1 MNKKIK
7 VFGAPASPYTQKMV
21 SILRYR
27 HIAYEVFMGDVP
39 GRLSRLEGIEPPKPI
54 LLPTLLLEDES
65 GKLKATTDTTPIIR
79 RFENEY
85 SDRKLL
91 PEDPALSFI
100 NYLLEDFGDEWVT
113 KYMFHYRWYFDED
126 ADNASTVLPLSDLA
140 VNMPDEILKDAKKY
154 IHDRQTGRLWV
165 VGSNDTTADLIDA
178 SYKRFLKLM
187 DDHLSISKFLF
198 GEKPSSA
205 DFAIYGQL
213 TQLIGFDPTS
223 RKIAYDTALRLVS
236 WQDVMADLS
245 GHDVENSNWTPLEES
260 PTSLK
265 EIMKEFGR
273 MYVPALIANA
283 SAIMKGDETWE
294 TEIDGSLWT
303 QKTFPYQAKCLNWLK
318 DEYKNLASKNKK
330 FIDNFLCETG
340 CELLFHGK

>member
-1 MNKKIK
+1 MEKIK
-7 VFGAPASPYTQKMV
+7 VFGVPASPYTQKMI

-39 GRLSRLEGIEPPKPI
+39 GRLNRLDGIEPPKPI
-54 LLPTLLLEDES
+54 LLPTLLLKDDS
-65 GKLKATTDTTPIIR
+65 GELKATTDTTPIIR

-85 SDRKLL
+85 ADRKLL

-126 ADNASTVLPLSDLA
+126 ADNASTILPLSDLA
-140 VNMPDEILKDAKKY
+140 VNLPDEILKDAKKY
-154 IHDRQTGRLWV
+154 VHDRQTGRLWV
-165 VGSNDTTADLIDA
+165 VGSNDTTAGLIDA

-187 DDHLSISKFLF
+187 DGHLSISKFLF

-213 TQLIGFDPTS
+213 TQLIGFEPTS

-260 PTSLK
+260 PDSLK
-265 EIMKEFGR
+265 EIH
-273 MYVPALIANA
+273 
-283 SAIMKGDETWE
+283 
-294 TEIDGSLWT
+294 
-303 QKTFPYQAKCLNWLK
+303 WLK
-318 DEYKNLASKNKK
+318 NL
-330 FIDNFLCETG
+330 
-340 CELLFHGK
+340 

>member
-1 MNKKIK
+1 MNEKIK
-7 VFGAPASPYTQKMV
+7 VFGVPASPYTQKMI

-79 RFENEY
+79 RFESEY
-85 SDRKLL
+85 PNRKLL

-113 KYMFHYRWYFDED
+113 KYMFHYRWYFDKD
-126 ADNASTVLPLSDLA
+126 AGNASTILPLSDLA

-154 IHDRQTGRLWV
+154 VHDRQTGRLWV
-165 VGSNDTTADLIDA
+165 VGSNDTTADLIDS
-178 SYKRFLKLM
+178 SYKRFLTLM
-187 DDHLSISKFLF
+187 DDHLSINKFLF

-223 RKIAYDTALRLVS
+223 REIAYDTALRLVS

-245 GHDVENSNWTPLEES
+245 GHDVDNSNWTPLEES
-260 PTSLK
+260 PASLK

-273 MYVPALIANA
+273 MYVPALLANA
-283 SAIMKGDETWE
+283 NAIMKGEETWE
-294 TEIDGSLWT
+294 TEIDGSLWK
-303 QKTFPYQAKCLNWLK
+303 QRAFPYQAKCLKWIKEEFAALNENDQSRVK
-318 DEYKNLASKNKK
+318 T
-330 FIDNFLCETG
+330 FLDGTG
-340 CELLFHGK
+340 CEILLG

>member
-1 MNKKIK
+1 MTEKIK
-7 VFGAPASPYTQKMV
+7 VFGAPASPYTQKII

-27 HIAYEVFMGDVP
+27 HIPYEVFWGDAL
-39 GRLSRLEGIEPPKPI
+39 GKLSRLGDIEPPKPR
-54 LLPTLLLEDES
+54 LLPTLLLKDEN
-65 GKLKATTDTTPIIR
+65 GKLKATVDTTPIIR

-85 SDRKLL
+85 PNRKLL
-91 PEDPALSFI
+91 PDDPALSFI

-126 ADNASTVLPLSDLA
+126 ADNASTILPLSDIA
-140 VNMPDEILKDAKKY
+140 VNMPDETLKDVKKI

-178 SYKRFLKLM
+178 SYRRFLKLM
-187 DDHLSISKFLF
+187 DDHLSVSKFLF

-213 TQLIGFDPTS
+213 TQLIGFEPTS
-223 RKIAYDTALRLVS
+223 RKIAYDTSLRLVS

-245 GHDVENSNWTPLEES
+245 GHDVENSNWTLLEES
-260 PTSLK
+260 PASLK
-265 EIMKEFGR
+265 EIMREFGR

-283 SAIMKGDETWE
+283 NAIMQGEETWE
-294 TEIDGSLWT
+294 TEIDGSLWK
-303 QKTFPYQAKCLNWLK
+303 QRAFPYQAKCLKWIKEEFAALNENDQSRVK
-318 DEYKNLASKNKK
+318 T
-330 FIDNFLCETG
+330 FLDGTG
-340 CELLFHGK
+340 CEILLG

>member
-7 VFGAPASPYTQKMV
+7 VFGAPASPYTQKMI

-54 LLPTLLLEDES
+54 LLPTLLLEDEG

-85 SDRKLL
+85 PNRKLL

-113 KYMFHYRWYFDED
+113 KYMFHYRWYFDKD
-126 ADNASTVLPLSDLA
+126 ADNASTILPLSDLA

-154 IHDRQTGRLWV
+154 VHDRQTGRLWV
-165 VGSNDTTADLIDA
+165 VGSNDTTADLIDS

-223 RKIAYDTALRLVS
+223 REIAYDTALRLVS

-245 GHDVENSNWTPLEES
+245 GHDVDNSNWTPLEES

-273 MYVPALIANA
+273 MYVPALLANA
-283 SAIMKGDETWE
+283 NAIMQGEETWE
-294 TEIDGSLWT
+294 TEIDGSVWK
-303 QKTFPYQAKCLNWLK
+303 QKAFPYQAKCLKWIKEEFAALNENDQSRVK
-318 DEYKNLASKNKK
+318 T
-330 FIDNFLCETG
+330 FLDGTG
-340 CELLFHGK
+340 CEILLG

>member
-1 MNKKIK
+1 MKKIK
-7 VFGAPASPYTQKMV
+7 VFGVPASPYTQKMI
-21 SILRYR
+21 SILRDR
-27 HIAYEVFMGDVP
+27 HIAYEVFIGDVP

-85 SDRKLL
+85 PNRKLL

-126 ADNASTVLPLSDLA
+126 ADNASTLLPLIDLA
-140 VNMPDEILKDAKKY
+140 VNMPNEILKDAKKY
-154 IHDRQTGRLWV
+154 VHDRQTGRLWV
-165 VGSNDTTADLIDA
+165 VGSNETTADLIDA
-178 SYKRFLKLM
+178 SFKRFLKLM

-213 TQLIGFDPTS
+213 TQLIGFEPTS
-223 RKIAYDTALRLVS
+223 RKIAYDTSLRLVS

-245 GHDVENSNWTPLEES
+245 GHDIENSNWTPLEES
-260 PTSLK
+260 PASLK

-273 MYVPALIANA
+273 MYVPALIAN
-283 SAIMKGDETWE
+283 SNAIMKGEETWE
-294 TEIDGSLWT
+294 TEIDGSVWK
-303 QKTFPYQAKCLNWLK
+303 QKAFPYQAKCLKWIKEEFDALNENDQLRVK
-318 DEYKNLASKNKK
+318 T
-330 FIDNFLCETG
+330 FLDGTG
-340 CELLFHGK
+340 CEILLG

>member
-1 MNKKIK
+1 MNGLLNIC
-7 VFGAPASPYTQKMV
+7 
-21 SILRYR
+21 SIT
-27 HIAYEVFMGDVP
+27 D
-39 GRLSRLEGIEPPKPI
+39 GILMK
-54 LLPTLLLEDES
+54 
-65 GKLKATTDTTPIIR
+65 
-79 RFENEY
+79 
-85 SDRKLL
+85 
-91 PEDPALSFI
+91 
-100 NYLLEDFGDEWVT
+100 
-113 KYMFHYRWYFDED
+113 D
-126 ADNASTVLPLSDLA
+126 ADNASTILPLSDLA

-187 DDHLSISKFLF
+187 DDHLSSSKFLF

-213 TQLIGFDPTS
+213 TQLIDFDPTS
-223 RKIAYDTALRLVS
+223 RKIAYDTSLRLVA

-273 MYVPALIANA
+273 MYVPALLANA
-283 SAIMKGDETWE
+283 NAIMKGEETWE
-294 TEIDGSLWT
+294 TEIDGSLWK
-303 QKTFPYQAKCLNWLK
+303 QRAFPYQAKCLKWIKEEFKALNENDQSRVK
-318 DEYKNLASKNKK
+318 T
-330 FIDNFLCETG
+330 FLDGTG
-340 CELLFHGK
+340 CEILLG

>member
-1 MNKKIK
+1 MEKIK
-7 VFGAPASPYTQKMV
+7 VFGAPASPYTQKMI

-39 GRLSRLEGIEPPKPI
+39 GRLNRLDGIEPPKPI
-54 LLPTLLLEDES
+54 LLPTLLLKDDS
-65 GKLKATTDTTPIIR
+65 GELKATTDTTPIIR

-85 SDRKLL
+85 ADRKLL

-113 KYMFHYRWYFDED
+113 KYMMHYRWYFDKD
-126 ADNASTVLPLSDLA
+126 ADNASTILPLSDLA

-154 IHDRQTGRLWV
+154 VHDRQTGRLWV

-223 RKIAYDTALRLVS
+223 RKIAYENSLRLVS
-236 WQDVMADLS
+236 WLDVMADLS
-245 GHDVENSNWTPLEES
+245 GHDVDNSQW
-260 PTSLK
+260 TSLEDSPDSLK
-265 EIMKEFGR
+265 AIMKEFGR
-273 MYVPALIANA
+273 VYVPALLENA
-283 SAIMKGDETWE
+283 KAIMEGQDTWE
-294 TEIDGSLWT
+294 TEIDGSIWK
-303 QKTFPYQAKCLNWLK
+303 QKAFPYQAKCLKWIKEEFNSLSE
-318 DEYKNLASKNKK
+318 DDQSRVRE
-330 FIDNFLCETG
+330 FLDGTG
-340 CELLFHGK
+340 CEVILG

>member
-7 VFGAPASPYTQKMV
+7 VFGAPASPYTQKMI

-85 SDRKLL
+85 PDRKLL

-113 KYMFHYRWYFDED
+113 KYMMHYRWYFDKD
-126 ADNASTVLPLSDLA
+126 ADNASTILPLSDLA
-140 VNMPDEILKDAKKY
+140 VNMPNEILRDAKKY
-154 IHDRQTGRLWV
+154 VHDRQTGRLWV
-165 VGSNDTTADLIDA
+165 VGSNDTTADLIDS

-223 RKIAYDTALRLVS
+223 REIAYDTALRLVS

-245 GHDVENSNWTPLEES
+245 GHDVDNSHWTPLEES
-260 PTSLK
+260 PASLK

-273 MYVPALIANA
+273 MYVPALLANA
-283 SAIMKGDETWE
+283 NAIMQGEETWE
-294 TEIDGSLWT
+294 AEIDGSVWK
-303 QKTFPYQAKCLNWLK
+303 QRAFPYQAKCLKWIKEEFDALNENDQSRVK
-318 DEYKNLASKNKK
+318 T
-330 FIDNFLCETG
+330 FLDGTG
-340 CELLFHGK
+340 CEILLG

>member
-1 MNKKIK
+1 MEKIK
-7 VFGAPASPYTQKMV
+7 VFGAPASPYTQKMI

-39 GRLSRLEGIEPPKPI
+39 GRLNRLDGIEPPKPI
-54 LLPTLLLEDES
+54 LLPTLLLKDDS
-65 GKLKATTDTTPIIR
+65 GELKATTDTTPIIR

-85 SDRKLL
+85 ADRKLL

-113 KYMFHYRWYFDED
+113 KYMMHYRWYFDKD
-126 ADNASTVLPLSDLA
+126 ADNASTILPLSDLA
-140 VNMPDEILKDAKKY
+140 VNMPNEILKDAKKY
-154 IHDRQTGRLWV
+154 VHDRQTGRLWV

-223 RKIAYDTALRLVS
+223 RKIAYENSLRLVS
-236 WQDVMADLS
+236 WLDVMVDLS
-245 GHDVENSNWTPLEES
+245 GHDVDSSQW
-260 PTSLK
+260 TSLEDSPDSLK
-265 EIMKEFGR
+265 AIMKEFGR
-273 MYVPALIANA
+273 VYVPALLENA
-283 SAIMKGDETWE
+283 KAIMEGQDTWE
-294 TEIDGSLWT
+294 TDIDGSIWK
-303 QKTFPYQAKCLNWLK
+303 QKAFPYQAKCLKWIKEEFDSLSE
-318 DEYKNLASKNKK
+318 DDQSRVRE
-330 FIDNFLCETG
+330 FLDGTG
-340 CELLFHGK
+340 CEVILG

>member
-1 MNKKIK
+1 MTEKIK
-7 VFGAPASPYTQKMV
+7 VFGAPASPYTQKMI

-39 GRLSRLEGIEPPKPI
+39 GRLNRLEGIEPPKPI

-113 KYMFHYRWYFDED
+113 KYMFHYRWYFDKD
-126 ADNASTVLPLSDLA
+126 ADNASTILPLSDLA

-154 IHDRQTGRLWV
+154 VHDRQTGRLWV
-165 VGSNDTTADLIDA
+165 VGSNDTTADLIDS

-223 RKIAYDTALRLVS
+223 REIAYDTALRLVS

-245 GHDVENSNWTPLEES
+245 GHDVENSNWTLLEES

-265 EIMKEFGR
+265 EIRKEFGR

-283 SAIMKGDETWE
+283 NAIMQDEETWE
-294 TEIDGSLWT
+294 TEIDGSVWK
-303 QKTFPYQAKCLNWLK
+303 QRAFPYQAKCLKWIKEEFDALNENDQSRVK
-318 DEYKNLASKNKK
+318 T
-330 FIDNFLCETG
+330 FLDGTG
-340 CELLFHGK
+340 CEILLG

>member
-7 VFGAPASPYTQKMV
+7 VFGAPASPYTQKMI

-85 SDRKLL
+85 PGRKLL

-113 KYMFHYRWYFDED
+113 KYMMHYRWYFDKD
-126 ADNASTVLPLSDLA
+126 ADNASTILPLSDLA
-140 VNMPDEILKDAKKY
+140 VNMPNEILRDAKKY
-154 IHDRQTGRLWV
+154 VHDRQTGRLWV
-165 VGSNDTTADLIDA
+165 VGSNDTTADLIDS

-223 RKIAYDTALRLVS
+223 REIAYDTALRLVS

-245 GHDVENSNWTPLEES
+245 GHDVENSYWTPLEES
-260 PTSLK
+260 PASLK
-265 EIMKEFGR
+265 EIMKEFGI
-273 MYVPALIANA
+273 MYVPALLANA
-283 SAIMKGDETWE
+283 NAIMQGEETWE
-294 TEIDGSLWT
+294 AEIDGSVWK
-303 QKTFPYQAKCLNWLK
+303 QRAFPYQAKCLKWIKEEFDALNENDQSRVK
-318 DEYKNLASKNKK
+318 T
-330 FIDNFLCETG
+330 FLDGTG
-340 CELLFHGK
+340 CEILLG

>member
-7 VFGAPASPYTQKMV
+7 VFGAPASPYTQKMI

-39 GRLSRLEGIEPPKPI
+39 GRLSRLDGIEPPKPI

-85 SDRKLL
+85 PDRKLL

-113 KYMFHYRWYFDED
+113 KYMMHYRWYFDKD
-126 ADNASTVLPLSDLA
+126 ADNASTILPLSDLA

-154 IHDRQTGRLWV
+154 VHDRQTGRLWV
-165 VGSNDTTADLIDA
+165 VGSNDTTADLIDS

-213 TQLIGFDPTS
+213 TQLIGFDPSS
-223 RKIAYDTALRLVS
+223 REIAYDTALRLVS

-245 GHDVENSNWTPLEES
+245 GHDVDNSHWTPLEES
-260 PTSLK
+260 PASLK
-265 EIMKEFGR
+265 EILKEFGR
-273 MYVPALIANA
+273 MYVPALLANA
-283 SAIMKGDETWE
+283 NAIIQGEETWE
-294 TEIDGSLWT
+294 TEIDGSVWK
-303 QKTFPYQAKCLNWLK
+303 QRAFPYQAKCLKWIK
-318 DEYKNLASKNKK
+318 EEYGALNENDQSRVKT
-330 FIDNFLCETG
+330 FLDGTG
-340 CELLFHGK
+340 CEILLG

>member
-1 MNKKIK
+1 MMEKIK
-7 VFGAPASPYTQKMV
+7 VFGAPASPYTQKMI

-39 GRLSRLEGIEPPKPI
+39 GRLNRLDGIEPPKPI
-54 LLPTLLLEDES
+54 LLPTLLLKDDS
-65 GKLKATTDTTPIIR
+65 GELKATTDTTPIIR

-85 SDRKLL
+85 ADRKLL

-113 KYMFHYRWYFDED
+113 KYMMHYRWYFDKD
-126 ADNASTVLPLSDLA
+126 ADNASTILPLSDLA

-154 IHDRQTGRLWV
+154 VHDRQTGRLWV

-223 RKIAYDTALRLVS
+223 RKIAYENSLRLVS
-236 WQDVMADLS
+236 WLDVMVDLS
-245 GHDVENSNWTPLEES
+245 GHDVDSSQW
-260 PTSLK
+260 TSLEDSPDSLK
-265 EIMKEFGR
+265 AIMKEFGR
-273 MYVPALIANA
+273 VYVPALLENA
-283 SAIMKGDETWE
+283 KAIMEGQDTWE
-294 TEIDGSLWT
+294 TDIDGSIWK
-303 QKTFPYQAKCLNWLK
+303 QKAFPYQAKCLKWIKEEFDSLSE
-318 DEYKNLASKNKK
+318 DDQSRVRE
-330 FIDNFLCETG
+330 FLDGTG
-340 CELLFHGK
+340 CEVILG

>member
-1 MNKKIK
+1 MTKKIK
-7 VFGAPASPYTQKMV
+7 VFGVPASPYTQKMI

-39 GRLSRLEGIEPPKPI
+39 GRLNRLDGIEPPKPI
-54 LLPTLLLEDES
+54 LLPTLLLKDDS
-65 GKLKATTDTTPIIR
+65 GELKATTDTTPIIR

-85 SDRKLL
+85 ADRKLL
-91 PEDPALSFI
+91 PEDPALSFV

-126 ADNASTVLPLSDLA
+126 ADNASTLLPLIDLA
-140 VNMPDEILKDAKKY
+140 VNMPNEILKDAKKY
-154 IHDRQTGRLWV
+154 VHDRQTGRLWV
-165 VGSNDTTADLIDA
+165 VGSNETTADLIDA
-178 SYKRFLKLM
+178 SFKRFLKLM

-213 TQLIGFDPTS
+213 TQLIGFEPTS
-223 RKIAYDTALRLVS
+223 RKIAYDNSLRLVS

-245 GHDVENSNWTPLEES
+245 GHDVENSSWTPLEES
-260 PTSLK
+260 PASLK

-273 MYVPALIANA
+273 MYVPALIAN
-283 SAIMKGDETWE
+283 SNAIMKGEETWE

-303 QKTFPYQAKCLNWLK
+303 QKAFPYQAKCLKWIKEEFEVLSEDDQLRVK
-318 DEYKNLASKNKK
+318 T
-330 FIDNFLCETG
+330 FLDGTG
-340 CELLFHGK
+340 CEILLG

>member
-7 VFGAPASPYTQKMV
+7 VFGATPSPYTQKMI

-39 GRLSRLEGIEPPKPI
+39 GRLNRLEGIEPPKPI

-85 SDRKLL
+85 PDRKLL

-113 KYMFHYRWYFDED
+113 KYMFHYRWYFDKD
-126 ADNASTVLPLSDLA
+126 ADNASTILPLSDRA

-154 IHDRQTGRLWV
+154 VYNRQAGRLWV

-187 DDHLSISKFLF
+187 DDHLSTSKFLF

-223 RKIAYDTALRLVS
+223 REIAYDTALRLVS
-236 WQDVMADLS
+236 WQGVMADLS
-245 GHDVENSNWTPLEES
+245 GHDVENSYWTPLEES

-283 SAIMKGDETWE
+283 NAIMKGEETWE
-294 TEIDGSLWT
+294 AEIDGSLWT
-303 QKTFPYQAKCLNWLK
+303 QKAFPYQAKCLKWIKEEFEVLSENDQSRVK
-318 DEYKNLASKNKK
+318 T
-330 FIDNFLCETG
+330 FLDGTG
-340 CELLFHGK
+340 CEKLLG

>member
-1 MNKKIK
+1 MEKRKG
-7 VFGAPASPYTQKMV
+7 FGAPASPYTQKMI

-39 GRLSRLEGIEPPKPI
+39 GRLNRLDGIEPPKPI
-54 LLPTLLLEDES
+54 LLPTLLLKDDS
-65 GKLKATTDTTPIIR
+65 GELKATTDTTPIIR

-85 SDRKLL
+85 ADRKLL

-113 KYMFHYRWYFDED
+113 KYMMHYRWYFDKD
-126 ADNASTVLPLSDLA
+126 ADNASTILPLSDLA

-154 IHDRQTGRLWV
+154 VHDRQTGRLWV

-223 RKIAYDTALRLVS
+223 RKIAYENSLRLVS
-236 WQDVMADLS
+236 WLDVMADLS
-245 GHDVENSNWTPLEES
+245 GHDVDNSQW
-260 PTSLK
+260 TSLEDSPHSLK
-265 EIMKEFGR
+265 AIMKEFGR
-273 MYVPALIANA
+273 VYVPALLENA
-283 SAIMKGDETWE
+283 KAIMEGQDTWE
-294 TEIDGSLWT
+294 TEIDGSIWK
-303 QKTFPYQAKCLNWLK
+303 QKAFPYQAKCLKWIKEEFNSLSE
-318 DEYKNLASKNKK
+318 DDQSRVRE
-330 FIDNFLCETG
+330 FLDGTG
-340 CELLFHGK
+340 CEVILG